1 MIGALI
7 FDCDLKTKNKSLKT
21 EQKLSTLEFI
31 HRKNIQF
38 GPQRP
43 QNFIIQSKQKI
54 PFCK

>member
-31 HRKNIQF
+31 HRKIF
-38 GPQRP
+38 TSDHREHK
-43 QNFIIQSKQKI
+43 FHKSKQRI
-54 PFCK
+54 PSCKE